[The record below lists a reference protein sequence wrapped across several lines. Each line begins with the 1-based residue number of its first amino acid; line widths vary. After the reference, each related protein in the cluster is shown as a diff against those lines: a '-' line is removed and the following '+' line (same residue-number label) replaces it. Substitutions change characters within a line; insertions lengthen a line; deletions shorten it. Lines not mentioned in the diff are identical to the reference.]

1 MLISIIALTSCKGNT
16 AFTRSMYG
24 LTTKYNILFNGKEA
38 YNEGLKNLEKD
49 EASAD
54 ACFDRAIDKCK
65 KAVQTRSITQ
75 KPKRKENPSPADK
88 EWQSRG
94 EWNPYIHNAWLLCG
108 KAQFYKRDYI
118 ASATTFAHTAR
129 RFWWKPLVI
138 AECHIWKARCYAV
151 QGSTFEAE
159 AELNLVVPQK
169 RYSDLKSLNQQP
181 EFQKLTK
188 QLRKEFTI
196 ALEEIKLERPIHV
209 KADSAVVMTKEE
221 ARLAA
226 VRDELQTYAET
237 IRMQDSL
244 LHLSTLPKDELL
256 RIIDKKIKALKKA
269 EKKAVQE
276 AMAAMGNQDM
286 PQQEAGNQD
295 FQHPIVG
302 AIDNSWYFYNEAVVS
317 AGKVEFQR
325 IWGPRRP
332 EDNWRRKNKTEV
344 AINFDTSDEESL
356 NDDDTKQDID
366 KQVDANASG
375 NDKSE
380 ASKDAIDPHS
390 REYYLAQIPFSEADK
405 ANANAL
411 IEESMYNM
419 GVIINEKLDDLPLA
433 IQTFEQLEQ
442 RYPQSAHRLDMYYA
456 IYLMY
461 MRMNQTDKAE
471 AYRQKLMHSFP
482 ASAYAIAVSD
492 PDYIDNLQQ
501 MAAQEDSLY
510 IATYNAYIASESQK
524 VHDTYRWVSEHWP
537 LTRLM
542 PKFLFIHALS
552 YVQEGDT
559 ESFRESLEQL
569 TATYPSSDVSPLA
582 SQMVKGIHEGR
593 NVQKGATTKG
603 MTWNSTLQ
611 QEGTEADSMV
621 TFIDNDDIPHLL
633 LLAYK
638 TDSISQND
646 LLFEIAKFNFENYLV
661 KDFDLEIMTTGDLSI
676 LIISKFDN
684 IDALIEYHDR
694 MDHSATLNLPEGI
707 YMIDISETNF
717 RALLKG
723 RTFDEYFQWAKET
736 YGI

>member
-1 MLISIIALTSCKGNT
+1 
-16 AFTRSMYG
+16 MYG

-286 PQQEAGNQD
+286 PQ
-295 FQHPIVG
+295 
-302 AIDNSWYFYNEAVVS
+302 
-317 AGKVEFQR
+317 
-325 IWGPRRP
+325 
-332 EDNWRRKNKTEV
+332 
-344 AINFDTSDEESL
+344 L
-356 NDDDTKQDID
+356 
-366 KQVDANASG
+366 
-375 NDKSE
+375 
-380 ASKDAIDPHS
+380 
-390 REYYLAQIPFSEADK
+390 
-405 ANANAL
+405 
-411 IEESMYNM
+411 
-419 GVIINEKLDDLPLA
+419 LA
-433 IQTFEQLEQ
+433 I
-442 RYPQSAHRLDMYYA
+442 
-456 IYLMY
+456 
-461 MRMNQTDKAE
+461 
-471 AYRQKLMHSFP
+471 
-482 ASAYAIAVSD
+482 
-492 PDYIDNLQQ
+492 
-501 MAAQEDSLY
+501 
-510 IATYNAYIASESQK
+510 
-524 VHDTYRWVSEHWP
+524 
-537 LTRLM
+537 M
-542 PKFLFIHALS
+542 PRK
-552 YVQEGDT
+552 
-559 ESFRESLEQL
+559 
-569 TATYPSSDVSPLA
+569 
-582 SQMVKGIHEGR
+582 
-593 NVQKGATTKG
+593 
-603 MTWNSTLQ
+603 
-611 QEGTEADSMV
+611 
-621 TFIDNDDIPHLL
+621 
-633 LLAYK
+633 
-638 TDSISQND
+638 
-646 LLFEIAKFNFENYLV
+646 
-661 KDFDLEIMTTGDLSI
+661 
-676 LIISKFDN
+676 
-684 IDALIEYHDR
+684 
-694 MDHSATLNLPEGI
+694 
-707 YMIDISETNF
+707 
-717 RALLKG
+717 
-723 RTFDEYFQWAKET
+723 
-736 YGI
+736 

>member
-1 MLISIIALTSCKGNT
+1 
-16 AFTRSMYG
+16 
-24 LTTKYNILFNGKEA
+24 
-38 YNEGLKNLEKD
+38 
-49 EASAD
+49 
-54 ACFDRAIDKCK
+54 
-65 KAVQTRSITQ
+65 
-75 KPKRKENPSPADK
+75 
-88 EWQSRG
+88 
-94 EWNPYIHNAWLLCG
+94 
-108 KAQFYKRDYI
+108 
-118 ASATTFAHTAR
+118 
-129 RFWWKPLVI
+129 
-138 AECHIWKARCYAV
+138 
-151 QGSTFEAE
+151 
-159 AELNLVVPQK
+159 
-169 RYSDLKSLNQQP
+169 
-181 EFQKLTK
+181 
-188 QLRKEFTI
+188 
-196 ALEEIKLERPIHV
+196 
-209 KADSAVVMTKEE
+209 
-221 ARLAA
+221 
-226 VRDELQTYAET
+226 
-237 IRMQDSL
+237 
-244 LHLSTLPKDELL
+244 
-256 RIIDKKIKALKKA
+256 
-269 EKKAVQE
+269 
-276 AMAAMGNQDM
+276 
-286 PQQEAGNQD
+286 
-295 FQHPIVG
+295 
-302 AIDNSWYFYNEAVVS
+302 
-317 AGKVEFQR
+317 
-325 IWGPRRP
+325 
-332 EDNWRRKNKTEV
+332 
-344 AINFDTSDEESL
+344 
-356 NDDDTKQDID
+356 
-366 KQVDANASG
+366 
-375 NDKSE
+375 
-380 ASKDAIDPHS
+380 
-390 REYYLAQIPFSEADK
+390 
-405 ANANAL
+405 
-411 IEESMYNM
+411 
-419 GVIINEKLDDLPLA
+419 
-433 IQTFEQLEQ
+433 
-442 RYPQSAHRLDMYYA
+442 
-456 IYLMY
+456 MY

-661 KDFDLEIMTTGDLSI
+661 KDFDLEIMTTGDISI

>member
-1 MLISIIALTSCKGNT
+1 
-16 AFTRSMYG
+16 
-24 LTTKYNILFNGKEA
+24 
-38 YNEGLKNLEKD
+38 
-49 EASAD
+49 
-54 ACFDRAIDKCK
+54 
-65 KAVQTRSITQ
+65 
-75 KPKRKENPSPADK
+75 
-88 EWQSRG
+88 
-94 EWNPYIHNAWLLCG
+94 
-108 KAQFYKRDYI
+108 
-118 ASATTFAHTAR
+118 
-129 RFWWKPLVI
+129 
-138 AECHIWKARCYAV
+138 
-151 QGSTFEAE
+151 
-159 AELNLVVPQK
+159 
-169 RYSDLKSLNQQP
+169 
-181 EFQKLTK
+181 
-188 QLRKEFTI
+188 
-196 ALEEIKLERPIHV
+196 
-209 KADSAVVMTKEE
+209 MTKEE

-295 FQHPIVG
+295 FQQPIVG

-344 AINFDTSDEESL
+344 AINFDTSDEENL

-510 IATYNAYIASESQK
+510 LS
-524 VHDTYRWVSEHWP
+524 
-537 LTRLM
+537 L
-542 PKFLFIHALS
+542 IH
-552 YVQEGDT
+552 
-559 ESFRESLEQL
+559 
-569 TATYPSSDVSPLA
+569 
-582 SQMVKGIHEGR
+582 
-593 NVQKGATTKG
+593 
-603 MTWNSTLQ
+603 
-611 QEGTEADSMV
+611 
-621 TFIDNDDIPHLL
+621 
-633 LLAYK
+633 
-638 TDSISQND
+638 
-646 LLFEIAKFNFENYLV
+646 
-661 KDFDLEIMTTGDLSI
+661 
-676 LIISKFDN
+676 
-684 IDALIEYHDR
+684 
-694 MDHSATLNLPEGI
+694 
-707 YMIDISETNF
+707 ISEPT
-717 RALLKG
+717 RP
-723 RTFDEYFQWAKET
+723 Y
-736 YGI
+736 

>member
-1 MLISIIALTSCKGNT
+1 
-16 AFTRSMYG
+16 MYG
-24 LTTKYNILFNGKEA
+24 LTTKHNILFNGTEA
-38 YNEGLKNLEKD
+38 DNEGLKNLEKD

-75 KPKRKENPSPADK
+75 EPKRKENPSPADK

-295 FQHPIVG
+295 FQQPIVG

>member
-1 MLISIIALTSCKGNT
+1 M
-16 AFTRSMYG
+16 
-24 LTTKYNILFNGKEA
+24 
-38 YNEGLKNLEKD
+38 
-49 EASAD
+49 
-54 ACFDRAIDKCK
+54 
-65 KAVQTRSITQ
+65 
-75 KPKRKENPSPADK
+75 
-88 EWQSRG
+88 
-94 EWNPYIHNAWLLCG
+94 
-108 KAQFYKRDYI
+108 
-118 ASATTFAHTAR
+118 
-129 RFWWKPLVI
+129 
-138 AECHIWKARCYAV
+138 
-151 QGSTFEAE
+151 
-159 AELNLVVPQK
+159 
-169 RYSDLKSLNQQP
+169 KSLNQQP

-269 EKKAVQE
+269 EKKAEQD

-295 FQHPIVG
+295 FQQPIVG

>member
-75 KPKRKENPSPADK
+75 KPKRKENQSPADK

-295 FQHPIVG
+295 FQQPIVG

-552 YVQEGDT
+552 YVQEGDI

>member
-1 MLISIIALTSCKGNT
+1 
-16 AFTRSMYG
+16 
-24 LTTKYNILFNGKEA
+24 
-38 YNEGLKNLEKD
+38 
-49 EASAD
+49 
-54 ACFDRAIDKCK
+54 
-65 KAVQTRSITQ
+65 
-75 KPKRKENPSPADK
+75 
-88 EWQSRG
+88 
-94 EWNPYIHNAWLLCG
+94 
-108 KAQFYKRDYI
+108 
-118 ASATTFAHTAR
+118 
-129 RFWWKPLVI
+129 
-138 AECHIWKARCYAV
+138 
-151 QGSTFEAE
+151 
-159 AELNLVVPQK
+159 
-169 RYSDLKSLNQQP
+169 
-181 EFQKLTK
+181 
-188 QLRKEFTI
+188 
-196 ALEEIKLERPIHV
+196 
-209 KADSAVVMTKEE
+209 
-221 ARLAA
+221 
-226 VRDELQTYAET
+226 
-237 IRMQDSL
+237 MQDSL

-295 FQHPIVG
+295 FQQPIVG

-390 REYYLAQIPFSEADK
+390 REYYLAQIPFNEADK

-723 RTFDEYFQWAKET
+723 RTFDEYFLWAKET